1 MGSGRRLGK
10 SLKRNSPS
18 TVPRRARSRSAFSK
32 KFTPSHFLIVLTTA
46 PDGSTARRLAK
57 LLVRERLA
65 ACVNVVGGVQ
75 SIYRWKGDVES
86 AREYMLIAKTTSNRL
101 AALQA
106 RLTAVHPY
114 DVPEII
120 ALPLAGGLA
129 NYLSWISENTTPSL
143 NKARFQ

>member
-1 MGSGRRLGK
+1 MGTSLSSK
-10 SLKRNSPS
+10 SLPS
-18 TVPRRARSRSAFSK
+18 NY
-32 KFTPSHFLIVLTTA
+32 LIVLSTA
-46 PDGSTARRLAK
+46 PDGPTARRLAK

-75 SIYRWKGDVES
+75 SVYRWKGAVKS
-86 AREYMLIAKTTSNRL
+86 AREYLLIAKTTRSRF
-101 AALQA
+101 AALRT
-106 RLTAVHPY
+106 RLVAAHPY
-114 DVPEII
+114 EVPEII